1 MRLVII
7 DSAGVAHQLGEYKL
21 QENPSHLR
29 QMAKQ
34 TMESHGHTKTEARQA
49 VVRDNCAACVL
60 QAGLKAFNPKYC
72 NWLQVYIR
80 AGVDV
85 PADVVIKELNAM
97 STENQGYKREVCR
110 DLVTFSHK
118 HRGVVY
124 C

>member
-7 DSAGVAHQLGEYKL
+7 DSKGIAHQLGEYIL
-21 QENPSHLR
+21 QENPSELR
-29 QMAKQ
+29 RMAKQ
-34 TMESHGHTKTEARQA
+34 TMESHGHTKTQARQA

-60 QAGLKAFNPKYC
+60 QAGLKKFNPNYGG
-72 NWLQVYIR
+72 WLRVYIQ
-80 AGVDV
+80 AGIDV

-97 STENQGYKREVCR
+97 ENQAYKREVCR